1 MSNVDPDLQ
10 SGRPR
15 QEPPK
20 WAPYVALA
28 IIAWMIWLVTEIVLS
43 VLPS

>member
-1 MSNVDPDLQ
+1 MSGVDPDLQ
-10 SGRPR
+10 SGH
-15 QEPPK
+15 EPPK

-28 IIAWMIWLVTEIVLS
+28 IIAWMIWLVTEMVLS